1 MIVVNIE
8 SERSGLAL
16 GGGLELALACDI
28 RIAAQTAK
36 LGLTETKLG
45 IIPGAGGTQR
55 LPRIIGPPKA
65 KELIYTGRIL
75 NGQQAYEIRLVN
87 EVVKQ
92 NEQLNAAYQRSLEI
106 AQEIVQQGPLAVRMA
121 KQAINKGLEVDLQTG
136 LEVEEGCYD
145 TVLTSE
151 DRIEDMVGYD
161 PEKKNLTSS
170 QILIASTTASF
181 TSRFLLQPI
190 DVIKIR
196 FQLQI
201 EPIRNLTNSKYRTL
215 FQSIRLI
222 HYEEGLRAFWKG
234 HIAAQVLS
242 MTFNSAQMYAFEK
255 VTKQLGEI
263 FPITTSSPTAKT
275 ITHFVIGSLA
285 ASIAVISCQPTDV
298 LRTRFVG
305 QGEPKIYHSYIQA
318 ISLIWTRE
326 GYHGFYRGLIP
337 AIILYAPVSALTFG
351 FYELFNRAWD
361 HLPIRK
367 FDSIKHG
374 FNGGIAGVLAKF
386 VVYPFDLAKKRLEVV
401 KFEEARSKFGQTRAY
416 SGLINCLSETIRH
429 EGFTGLYKGMTP
441 SLIKA
446 YLSTAITLGIYDS
459 ICNRFRQISSD

>member
-1 MIVVNIE
+1 
-8 SERSGLAL
+8 
-16 GGGLELALACDI
+16 
-28 RIAAQTAK
+28 
-36 LGLTETKLG
+36 
-45 IIPGAGGTQR
+45 
-55 LPRIIGPPKA
+55 
-65 KELIYTGRIL
+65 
-75 NGQQAYEIRLVN
+75 
-87 EVVKQ
+87 
-92 NEQLNAAYQRSLEI
+92 
-106 AQEIVQQGPLAVRMA
+106 
-121 KQAINKGLEVDLQTG
+121 
-136 LEVEEGCYD
+136 
-145 TVLTSE
+145 
-151 DRIEDMVGYD
+151 MVGYD

-242 MTFNSAQMYAFEK
+242 MTFNSAQMYAFEKVTKQLGEMFPITTSSPTAKTITHFVIGSLAASIAVISCQPADVLRTRFVGQGEPKMYAFEK